1 MMYKFL
7 NDYSWVIVLVLFLA
21 YILIYDKAES
31 WGKDYEEDEDEEDE
45 EKQIVYVDLDGV
57 MADYDK
63 AKEGKTEDERREPGF
78 FENLEPIDGA
88 VEAFKKLSEYYD
100 VYFLSTAPWSNINAP
115 SEKRVW
121 VEKHLGEYAFKK
133 LILSHNKGLLKGDY
147 LIDDRIANG
156 VEDFEGEHIH
166 FGTDQFPD
174 WNSVIEYLTPRQ

>member
-1 MMYKFL
+1 MILKFV
-7 NDYSWVIVLVLFLA
+7 NDYAWIIITILYLVYIFL
-21 YILIYDKAES
+21 LKKSDE
-31 WGKDYEEDEDEEDE
+31 YEETYGEPE
-45 EKQIVYVDLDGV
+45 IVYVDLDGV

-63 AKEGKTEDERREPGF
+63 AKEGKTEEERREPGF
-78 FENLEPIDGA
+78 FTNLEPIDGA
-88 VEAFKKLSEYYD
+88 IEAFKKLSEHYD

-166 FGTDQFPD
+166 FGSKEFPN
-174 WNSVIEYLTPRQ
+174 WKAILEYLIPEE